1 MPLTM
6 PRTLRK
12 THGFTLIEV
21 LVVMALF
28 SFGLLGLVGLQA
40 KAVQYSVGAEDSS
53 RAALLANEIVSTMW
67 GARSVT
73 LPTATITAWQTRV
86 ADPRVNGL
94 PNGAGAIAVT
104 SNVATVTITWR
115 GPSEPSS
122 ASHQYVTQVLIP

>member
-1 MPLTM
+1 MQ
-6 PRTLRK
+6 RIARRSR
-12 THGFTLIEV
+12 GFTLIEV

-67 GARSVT
+67 GLRTVT
-73 LPTATITAWQTRV
+73 LPTATVTAWQLRV
-86 ADPRVNGL
+86 ANASVNGL
-94 PNGAGAIAVT
+94 PNGAGTITV
-104 SNVATVTITWR
+104 SNNIATVTITWR
-115 GPSEPSS
+115 GPSEPST

>member
-1 MPLTM
+1 MNTQRM
-6 PRTLRK
+6 ARK
-12 THGFTLIEV
+12 SSGFTLIEV

-53 RAALLANEIVSTMW
+53 RAALLANEIASTMW
-67 GARSVT
+67 GAKTVT
-73 LPTATITAWQTRV
+73 LPTATISAWQARV
-86 ADPRVNGL
+86 ADASVNGL
-94 PNGAGAIAVT
+94 PNGAGAISVT

-115 GPSEPSS
+115 GPTEPSS